1 MPQRAWGCATIKTL
15 GATITPV
22 AAPTATILVADLLP

>member
-1 MPQRAWGCATIKTL
+1 MPQQASSNATMKAL

-22 AAPTATILVADLLP
+22 AAPSATILVADVLP

>member
-1 MPQRAWGCATIKTL
+1 MPQRASGYATIKTL

-22 AAPTATILVADLLP
+22 AAPSANILVADLLA